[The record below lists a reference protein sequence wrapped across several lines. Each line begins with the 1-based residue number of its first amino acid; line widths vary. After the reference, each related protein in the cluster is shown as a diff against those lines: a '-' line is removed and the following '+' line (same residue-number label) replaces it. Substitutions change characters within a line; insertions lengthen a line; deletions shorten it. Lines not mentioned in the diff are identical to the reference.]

1 MTNLEC
7 VILIYQTMLRGAEDA
22 RFTLGKFVTKSVTES
37 VTEPVHKGECHFVKE
52 LLVKVQHIAN

>member
-22 RFTLGKFVTKSVTES
+22 RFTLGKSLLQSLLQNQSQSLFTKVSAILFLL
-37 VTEPVHKGECHFVKE
+37 KGF
-52 LLVKVQHIAN
+52 